1 MRTTHSRVVA
11 LLTALALAPAAAM
24 AGEWRAGA
32 APDRHQVFASFND
45 NSGVSLVVT
54 CDVANKHVSIS
65 VNDPKARW
73 PQGQLIDV
81 ITLPDSGQEVSPGHG
96 YVIGPTQF
104 VVNQQAA
111 FDLWTM
117 GQAKSAFRLSAG
129 DYVRSYPAG
138 NFRSAVEPVL
148 QACGERWDN

>member
-1 MRTTHSRVVA
+1 MRTTHYRVVA
-11 LLTALALAPAAAM
+11 LLTALALAPAAAV

-32 APDRHQVFASFND
+32 APDQHHVFASFDKN
-45 NSGVSLVVT
+45 GVSLVVT
-54 CDVANKHVSIS
+54 CDTVSKHVSIS
-65 VNDPKARW
+65 VVDPKARW
-73 PQGQLIDV
+73 PQGEVIDV

-117 GQAKSAFRLSAG
+117 GQAKSVFRLSAG
-129 DYVRSYPAG
+129 DYVRSYPAA

-148 QACGERWDN
+148 QACGERWDD

>member
-1 MRTTHSRVVA
+1 MRTTHYRVVA
-11 LLTALALAPAAAM
+11 LLTALALAPAAAV
-24 AGEWRAGA
+24 AGEWRTGA
-32 APDRHQVFASFND
+32 APDQHHVFASFDKN
-45 NSGVSLVVT
+45 GVSLVVT
-54 CDVANKHVSIS
+54 CDTVSKHVSIS
-65 VNDPKARW
+65 VVDPKARW
-73 PQGQLIDV
+73 PQGEVIDV

-117 GQAKSAFRLSAG
+117 GQAKSVFRLSAG
-129 DYVRSYPAG
+129 DYVRSYPAA

-148 QACGERWDN
+148 QACGERWDD

>member
-1 MRTTHSRVVA
+1 
-11 LLTALALAPAAAM
+11 M

-32 APDRHQVFASFND
+32 APDRRQVFASFND

-54 CDVANKHVSIS
+54 CDVASKHVSIA

-96 YVIGPTQF
+96 YVTGPTQF

-129 DYVRSYPAG
+129 DYVRSYPAA